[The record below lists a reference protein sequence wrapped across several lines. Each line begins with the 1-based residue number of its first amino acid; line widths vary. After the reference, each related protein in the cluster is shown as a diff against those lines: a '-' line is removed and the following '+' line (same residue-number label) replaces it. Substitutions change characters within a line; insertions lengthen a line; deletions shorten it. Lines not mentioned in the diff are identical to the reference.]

1 VHGFQLVKGLTKRG
15 HRILSCLGDGNPD
28 CVNFDRTKLGA
39 IQLARQA
46 DVLYIRIA
54 GRPVLSFLEKS
65 TLLKLVRPFS
75 LPVVWEINAPVE
87 ELLGSLPQGAEREA
101 LIRKE
106 NRKRKFLAKFVD
118 AGIGVSEV
126 MRKYIGDTLGI
137 KKAYAI
143 PNASDPALF
152 EKQNLKETAISHL
165 KNKFIVCWTGSA
177 DTPWQAVELI
187 IETAK
192 RIQDIDRDI
201 LFIMITG
208 DSIFRLPVLK
218 NLLVLK
224 QVPFG
229 DIPHYLAAADVCLC
243 LYKKYEWIEY
253 GFYGSS
259 LKLFDYMAAGK
270 AVIASDMGQIST
282 IIKDEV
288 NGLLV
293 DNEIETIVNKILEL
307 KANQEKRRTLGRNAR
322 QDIISIYNWDRVA
335 EKTEA
340 VLMEVCN
347 KEI

>member
-1 VHGFQLVKGLTKRG
+1 
-15 HRILSCLGDGNPD
+15 
-28 CVNFDRTKLGA
+28 
-39 IQLARQA
+39 
-46 DVLYIRIA
+46 
-54 GRPVLSFLEKS
+54 
-65 TLLKLVRPFS
+65 
-75 LPVVWEINAPVE
+75 
-87 ELLGSLPQGAEREA
+87 
-101 LIRKE
+101 
-106 NRKRKFLAKFVD
+106 
-118 AGIGVSEV
+118 

-152 EKQNLKETAISHL
+152 EKQNLKETALSHL

-347 KEI
+347 K